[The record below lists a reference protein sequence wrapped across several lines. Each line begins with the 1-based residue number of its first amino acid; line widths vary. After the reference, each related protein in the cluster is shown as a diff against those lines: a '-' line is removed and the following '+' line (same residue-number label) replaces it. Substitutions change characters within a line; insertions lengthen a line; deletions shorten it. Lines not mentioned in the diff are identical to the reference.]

1 MVENNLVGS
10 SNLSFLGGELPKNDQ
25 ERRPRVLV
33 VDDEDKVG
41 RFICMLL
48 NRSGYETYSCRS
60 AAEARALIADQDWSL
75 VLTDVVMPK
84 ENGFE
89 LVRWVGEN
97 HPALPIMVMTAHSS
111 DAVENQSFKLGVAS
125 ILHKPFTID
134 GLRQAVA
141 DIIQLNAS
149 NADNN

>member
-1 MVENNLVGS
+1 MIDQNLVDPS
-10 SNLSFLGGELPKNDQ
+10 KLSHEGGDLSQPEIQQKL
-25 ERRPRVLV
+25 RVLV

-48 NRSGYETYSCRS
+48 NRSGYETHSCRS
-60 AAEARALIADQDWSL
+60 AAEARTLIDGQQWNL

-97 HPALPIMVMTAHSS
+97 HSALPIMVMTAHTS
-111 DAVENQSFKLGVAS
+111 DSVQNQSLKLGVAS
-125 ILHKPFTID
+125 VLHKPFTID

-141 DIIQLNAS
+141 DIIQLNS
-149 NADNN
+149 PDTNA